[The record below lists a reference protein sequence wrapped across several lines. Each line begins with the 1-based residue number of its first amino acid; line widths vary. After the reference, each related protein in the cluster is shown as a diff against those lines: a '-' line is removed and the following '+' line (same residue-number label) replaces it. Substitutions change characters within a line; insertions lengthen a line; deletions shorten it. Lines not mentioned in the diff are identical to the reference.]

1 MTYARSHRRARS
13 MTTLACVV
21 GLSLTVLSCNRSG
34 AGDPDFAGLV
44 DVGDGRSIFAEC
56 RGTGSPTVVLMAG
69 KGNGAEDWLQVLA
82 SDDPVHVA
90 PGDDLALGEGRLED
104 SDDAVLPSVARFTRV
119 CTYDRPD
126 VRFDGADLTTPR
138 TQPHTLD
145 ADVADLHA
153 LLLALAAPEPYVLV
167 PHSYSG
173 LIATLYART
182 YPQTVGGLVM
192 IDTATEFMAGV
203 VGPAKLA
210 NWDAANAT
218 TSPQVREG
226 VRLIDGI
233 GRINAA
239 PPMPQ
244 VPAVVLSADKPWRV
258 DLLPPDPSRGE
269 QVTFTDW
276 LASQDRLT
284 TALGAERITETRS
297 GHAIYLYSPTMVVD
311 AIRGV
316 VDDVRGT
323 SPSTTR

>member
-1 MTYARSHRRARS
+1 MTYAMRHGRFAI
-13 MTTLACVV
+13 ACVL
-21 GLSLTVLSCNRSG
+21 GLSLTLLSCNRSG
-34 AGDPDFAGLV
+34 AVEPDFADLV
-44 DVGDGRSIFAEC
+44 RVGDGRSIFAEC

-69 KGNGAEDWLQVLA
+69 KGNGAEDWLQLLA

-90 PGDDLALGEGRLED
+90 PGDDLALGEGRLES

-153 LLLALAAPEPYVLV
+153 LLLALVAPEPYVLV

-192 IDTATEFMAGV
+192 IDTATELMAGLV
-203 VGPAKLA
+203 SPAKLA
-210 NWDAANAT
+210 NWDAANAA
-218 TSPQVREG
+218 TSPQLREG
-226 VRLIDGI
+226 VRLIDGF

-239 PPMPQ
+239 QPMPKL
-244 VPAVVLSADKPWRV
+244 PTVVLSADKPWRV
-258 DLLPPDPSRGE
+258 DLLPHDASRGE

-284 TALGAERITETRS
+284 TVLGAERIAETRS
-297 GHAIYLYSPTMVVD
+297 GHAIYLYSPKVVVD
-311 AIRGV
+311 AIRSV

-323 SPSTTR
+323 LPKTTR

>member
-1 MTYARSHRRARS
+1 MTYATRLRTARS
-13 MTTLACVV
+13 MTTLACVLGV
-21 GLSLTVLSCNRSG
+21 SLILLSCNRSG
-34 AGDPDFAGLV
+34 AGQPEFVGLV
-44 DVGDGRSIFAEC
+44 HVGDGRSIFAEC

-69 KGNGAEDWLQVLA
+69 KGNGAEDWLQLLA
-82 SDDPVHVA
+82 PDDPVHVA
-90 PGDDLALGEGRLED
+90 PGDDLALGEGRLEH

-192 IDTATEFMAGV
+192 LDTATELMAGV
-203 VGPAKLA
+203 VSPAKLA
-210 NWDAANAT
+210 NWDAANAA

-226 VRLIDGI
+226 VRLIDGF
-233 GRINAA
+233 GRINEA
-239 PPMPQ
+239 PPMPR

-258 DLLPPDPSRGE
+258 DLLPHGASRGE
-269 QVTFTDW
+269 HVTFTDW
-276 LASQDRLT
+276 LASQDRLA

-297 GHAIYLYSPTMVVD
+297 GHAIYLYSPKVVVD